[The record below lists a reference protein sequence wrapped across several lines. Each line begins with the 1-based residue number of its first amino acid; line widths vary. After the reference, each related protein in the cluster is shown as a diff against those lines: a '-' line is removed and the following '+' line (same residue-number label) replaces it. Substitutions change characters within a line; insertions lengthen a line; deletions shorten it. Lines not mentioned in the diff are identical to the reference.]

1 MNKEIEMEHN
11 EKHQMMLFQLIAI
24 FQGAAMQHMGKMA
37 NQMTNKVEQNLEQ
50 AQFAID
56 MLEMLQA
63 RMKGNLSAEEEK
75 LFGVVLQDLH
85 LNYVDEVTKAQS
97 ATKEEP
103 TATAS

>member
-1 MNKEIEMEHN
+1 MDSKEKDQI
-11 EKHQMMLFQLIAI
+11 LLIQLLAI

-37 NQMTNKVEQNLEQ
+37 DPVTNQIGQDLGQ

-63 RMKGNLSAEEEK
+63 RMKGNLDTEEEK
-75 LFGVVLQDLH
+75 IFTTVLQDLR

-97 ATKEEP
+97 TKKEEP
-103 TATAS
+103 PATAS